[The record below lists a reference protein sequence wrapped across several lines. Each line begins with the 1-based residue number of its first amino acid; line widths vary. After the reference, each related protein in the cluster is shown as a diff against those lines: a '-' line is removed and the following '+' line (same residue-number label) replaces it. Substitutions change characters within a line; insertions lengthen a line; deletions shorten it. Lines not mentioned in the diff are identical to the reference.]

1 MIDIQ
6 GLDFYYDRQQVLY
19 SIDLH
24 VPAGSVTGLVGANG
38 AGKSTLMRCMAGLE
52 RPASGEVRFEGV
64 PIFEDLRAYF
74 RHVGYLPDLFGL
86 PSGLTVLQCLA
97 YAARSRG
104 VSQSALSAAIEKTV
118 NLLNLQDKINAD
130 VRQLSRGQKQ
140 RVGIGQIIISS
151 PKFLLLDEPASGLD
165 PEARHHLSLLIKQ
178 LQQEGMTLLVSSH
191 ILSELDEYCTHMLA
205 INDGRI
211 LSYQALAEGASQQW
225 VVIELDDV
233 QSALATLRGW
243 AEIVATKAHSHG
255 VAVCIADGKNARQ
268 ALITRLVGEGLS
280 PSAIYVEKASLL
292 ESYQSSLRQKGGKA

>member
-6 GLDFYYDRQQVLY
+6 GLDFYYDRQQVLHG
-19 SIDLH
+19 IDLH

-74 RHVGYLPDLFGL
+74 HQVGYLPDLFGL
-86 PSGLTVLQCLA
+86 PAGLTVLQCLA

-104 VSQSALSAAIEKTV
+104 VSQSALSAAIEKTL
-118 NLLNLQDKINAD
+118 NLLNLEDKANID

-211 LSYQALAEGASQQW
+211 LSYQALAQNESQQW
-225 VVIELDDV
+225 VVIELDEV

-243 AEIVATKAHSHG
+243 AEIIATKAHPHG
-255 VAVCIADGKNARQ
+255 MAVCIADGKNARQ
-268 ALITRLVGEGLS
+268 ALIMRLVSEGLS